1 MDDQYLDAFI
11 RESEEAITDLN
22 NSLLDLESDP
32 DDQAAMDQIFRT
44 AHTLKG
50 NFGAMGFEDAS
61 DLAHAIEDLLDAMRQ
76 DEMAV
81 TPERMDLIF
90 AGVDMIEVIVREI
103 ESEGESTTDTD
114 EMVAQLRAVMEES
127 DFDSESGETPDPA
140 VAGGA
145 GDPDGAS
152 GAGAGSGDTDAGAAD
167 GADDAAVEAFDV
179 SAGDADGRVV
189 RADVS
194 VGEGDMLGVDAM
206 LALDRITATFDLL
219 DADPDREAIEDGE
232 FEDTFALALDAP
244 DADAA
249 AAELDAIGAVESADV
264 VDATDAL
271 GGGDEGDAGEND
283 ADDGGVGSDATGSP
297 DPAGDA
303 PQAASGDDD
312 GASVDEIKSVR
323 VDVDQ
328 LDDLH
333 GLVEQLVT
341 SRIKLR
347 RAVETDDLAGAS
359 ENLNELDKIT
369 ANLQN
374 TVMDMRLI
382 PLKKVVG
389 KFPRM
394 VRDLSRELDKDVEF
408 TIEGEDIELDR
419 TILTEISDP
428 LMHII
433 RNSLDHGIEAPAERE
448 AAGKDPTGQVELRAS
463 RERDHVI
470 IEVEDDGAGLDVE
483 AIERKAIEKGVRSS
497 DEIEAMSDSA
507 VYDLVFHPGFS
518 TADEVTDTSGRGV
531 GMDVVHDTVTQ
542 LDGSVSVDST
552 PGEGTTVSLRLPVT
566 MAIVKVLFVE
576 VGDEEYGVPLKNVDE
591 ITRTSAIK
599 QINGNDVIKHND
611 DIYPVVDLA
620 ERFDV
625 PGTHATAD
633 ADAEGAETAATDGG
647 EPTDATGDPAD
658 ATGEA
663 VDSTDESAE
672 AADGQVERGA
682 AGAVAGAGS
691 DAAAGAVDA
700 AGPGGDE
707 GMLVRIRESERQVA
721 LRCDAVNSQEEVVVK
736 PLEGILSGTP
746 GLSGTAVLGDGNI
759 VHILDVVTL

>member
-32 DDQAAMDQIFRT
+32 DDQAAMDRIFRT

-90 AGVDMIEVIVREI
+90 AGVDMIEAIVREI
-103 ESEGESTTDTD
+103 EAEGESTTDTT
-114 EMVAQLRAVMEES
+114 EMVNQLRAVLEES
-127 DFDSESGETPDPA
+127 DFDAESGGTPDP
-140 VAGGA
+140 
-145 GDPDGAS
+145 
-152 GAGAGSGDTDAGAAD
+152 TAAD
-167 GADDAAVEAFDV
+167 GDAVEGPAGATDATDTDSAAVEGFDV
-179 SAGDADGRVV
+179 SPGDAEGRVV

-206 LALDRITATFDLL
+206 LALDRITDAFDLL
-219 DADPDREAIEDGE
+219 DADPDREAVEDGE

-249 AAELDAIGAVESADV
+249 AAELDAIGAVTEADV
-264 VDATDAL
+264 VDVTDAL
-271 GGGDEGDAGEND
+271 AGSAGGDAAGAAEGDTTDAGS
-283 ADDGGVGSDATGSP
+283 AGTGAAG
-297 DPAGDA
+297 PAGDA
-303 PQAASGDDD
+303 PQAGSDDE

-433 RNSLDHGIEAPAERE
+433 RNSLDHGIEPPAERE
-448 AAGKDPTGQVELRAS
+448 AAGKDPTGRVELRAS

-483 AIERKAIEKGVRSS
+483 GIKRKAIEKGVRSS

-507 VYDLVFHPGFS
+507 VYDLIFHPGFS

-591 ITRTSAIK
+591 ITRTTEVK
-599 QINGNDVIKHND
+599 QINGNDVIKHNG
-611 DIYPVVDLA
+611 DIYPVIDLA

-625 PGTHATAD
+625 PGTHATAG
-633 ADAEGAETAATDGG
+633 ADGTETAATDGG
-647 EPTDATGDPAD
+647 EPTAESAAPG
-658 ATGEA
+658 GESA
-663 VDSTDESAE
+663 VETDEPASPSA
-672 AADGQVERGA
+672 GA
-682 AGAVAGAGS
+682 AGTGSEAMAGTVGTG
-691 DAAAGAVDA
+691 GA
-700 AGPGGDE
+700 GGDE

>member
-11 RESEEAITDLN
+11 RESEEAITELN

-32 DDQAAMDQIFRT
+32 NDRDAMDRIFRT

-61 DLAHAIEDLLDAMRQ
+61 HLAHAIEDLLDEMRQ
-76 DEMAV
+76 GEMAV

-90 AGVDMIEVIVREI
+90 AGVDMIEAIVNEI
-103 ESEGESTTDTD
+103 EDEGESTTDTSETVD
-114 EMVAQLRAVMEES
+114 QLRTVLDEADGGVGTETG
-127 DFDSESGETPDPA
+127 DHDGAESGD
-140 VAGGA
+140 
-145 GDPDGAS
+145 DDGTAM
-152 GAGAGSGDTDAGAAD
+152 T
-167 GADDAAVEAFDV
+167 VEADV
-179 SAGDADGRVV
+179 ALAPEEYDRGVV
-189 RADVS
+189 RAVVS
-194 VGEGDMLGVDAM
+194 IGDSDMQGVDAM
-206 LALDRITATFDLL
+206 LAIDSVEDDYAVLAADPARQDVEDGAFTDDFALFL
-219 DADPDREAIEDGE
+219 DADDADEVAATVADLGEIETVETATVTEVVTEESG
-232 FEDTFALALDAP
+232 
-244 DADAA
+244 DADAGDG
-249 AAELDAIGAVESADV
+249 AAETGAGAADAADGTAGTDDGSGSDGAD
-264 VDATDAL
+264 
-271 GGGDEGDAGEND
+271 DAG
-283 ADDGGVGSDATGSP
+283 AQP
-297 DPAGDA
+297 DTAETT
-303 PQAASGDDD
+303 
-312 GASVDEIKSVR
+312 VDEIKSVR

-347 RAVETDDLAGAS
+347 RAVEQGDLDGAG
-359 ENLNELDKIT
+359 ENLGELDKIS

-382 PLKKVVG
+382 PLRKVAG

-394 VRDLSRELDKDVEF
+394 VRDLARDLDKDVEF

-433 RNSLDHGIEAPAERE
+433 RNSLDHGIEPPEERE
-448 AAGKDPTGQVELRAS
+448 RAGKPRTGHVELRAS

-470 IEVEDDGAGLDVE
+470 IAVEDDGAGLDAE
-483 AIERKAIEKGVRSS
+483 EIRRQALEQGVRSS
-497 DEIEAMSDSA
+497 DELETMDESA

-542 LDGSVSVDST
+542 LDGSVNVEST

-576 VGDEEYGVPLKNVDE
+576 VGDEEYGIPLKNVDE
-591 ITRTSAIK
+591 ITRTDEVK
-599 QINGNDVIKHND
+599 QINGTPVIKHND
-611 DIYPVVDLA
+611 DIYPVIDLA
-620 ERFDV
+620 ETFDV
-625 PGTHATAD
+625 PGAGGD
-633 ADAEGAETAATDGG
+633 DAEVVADGG
-647 EPTDATGDPAD
+647 E
-658 ATGEA
+658 
-663 VDSTDESAE
+663 
-672 AADGQVERGA
+672 DG
-682 AGAVAGAGS
+682 
-691 DAAAGAVDA
+691 
-700 AGPGGDE
+700 
-707 GMLVRIRESERQVA
+707 GMLVRIRESERRVA
-721 LRCDAVNSQEEVVVK
+721 LHCDEVNSQEEVVVK

>member
-11 RESEEAITDLN
+11 RESEEAITQLN
-22 NSLLDLESDP
+22 NSLLDLEADP
-32 DDQAAMDQIFRT
+32 EDQEAMDAIFRT

-76 DEMAV
+76 GEMEV
-81 TPERMDLIF
+81 TAERMDLIF
-90 AGVDMIEVIVREI
+90 AGVDMIEAIVSEI
-103 ESEGESTTDTD
+103 EDEGESTVETD
-114 EMVAQLRAVMEES
+114 ETVAQLRAVMDEDAVEADADAS
-127 DFDSESGETPDPA
+127 GDDGTATDRSEADESGADGL
-140 VAGGA
+140 VADLDV
-145 GDPDGAS
+145 DPDE
-152 GAGAGSGDTDAGAAD
+152 AD
-167 GADDAAVEAFDV
+167 GA
-179 SAGDADGRVV
+179 VV
-189 RADVS
+189 HATVS

-206 LALDRITATFDLL
+206 LALEAVEDAFSILATDPGRDAVEEGSFDEDFDLVVDAGSVDAVSEEL
-219 DADPDREAIEDGE
+219 AAIGAIESAETTDVTDAVGAGGVTAETSAGGADPS
-232 FEDTFALALDAP
+232 
-244 DADAA
+244 AA
-249 AAELDAIGAVESADV
+249 AAPSA
-264 VDATDAL
+264 
-271 GGGDEGDAGEND
+271 GG
-283 ADDGGVGSDATGSP
+283 
-297 DPAGDA
+297 
-303 PQAASGDDD
+303 D

-433 RNSLDHGIEAPAERE
+433 RNSLDHGIEPPAERE
-448 AAGKDPTGQVELRAS
+448 AAGKPPTGQVELRAS

-470 IEVEDDGAGLDVE
+470 IEVVDDGAGLDVD
-483 AIERKAIEKGVRSS
+483 AIRRQAVEQGVRSP
-497 DEIEAMSDSA
+497 DELETMSDSA

-591 ITRTSAIK
+591 ITRTDEVK
-599 QINGNDVIKHND
+599 QINGTEVIKHND
-611 DIYPVVDLA
+611 DIYPVIDLA
-620 ERFDV
+620 ETFDV
-625 PGTHATAD
+625 PGTAATGSVE
-633 ADAEGAETAATDGG
+633 ADAEAATEAASADAATAGGAAAAGGGDAGDGDVAVAAGGGAMADAVGNAATDGH
-647 EPTDATGDPAD
+647 E
-658 ATGEA
+658 
-663 VDSTDESAE
+663 
-672 AADGQVERGA
+672 
-682 AGAVAGAGS
+682 
-691 DAAAGAVDA
+691 
-700 AGPGGDE
+700 E

-721 LRCDAVNSQEEVVVK
+721 LKCDAVSSQEEVVVK

-759 VHILDVVTL
+759 VHILDVVTI

>member
-61 DLAHAIEDLLDAMRQ
+61 NLAHAIEDLLDAMRQ

-127 DFDSESGETPDPA
+127 DFDAESGEAPDPA
-140 VAGGA
+140 AGGVDA
-145 GDPDGAS
+145 GSEGTSGAS
-152 GAGAGSGDTDAGAAD
+152 DGETAHAGAAD
-167 GADDAAVEAFDV
+167 GAAAAAAVESFDV
-179 SAGDADGRVV
+179 SAGDAEGRVV
-189 RADVS
+189 QADVS

-206 LALDRITATFDLL
+206 LALDRITDTFDLL
-219 DADPDREAIEDGE
+219 DADPDREGIEDGE

-249 AAELDAIGAVESADV
+249 AAELDAIGAVEDADV
-264 VDATDAL
+264 VDVTDAL
-271 GGGDEGDAGEND
+271 DAGDENGADDTGVD
-283 ADDGGVGSDATGSP
+283 ADTGAPGGPDATGGAQP
-297 DPAGDA
+297 T
-303 PQAASGDDD
+303 ASGGDD
-312 GASVDEIKSVR
+312 GAHVDEIKSVR

-433 RNSLDHGIEAPAERE
+433 RNALDHGIEPPAERE

-470 IEVEDDGAGLDVE
+470 IEVEDDGAGLDVDG
-483 AIERKAIEKGVRSS
+483 IKRKAIEKGVRSS
-497 DEIEAMSDSA
+497 DEIEAMNDSA
-507 VYDLVFHPGFS
+507 IYDLVFHPGFS

-542 LDGSVSVDST
+542 LDGSVSVDSD

-591 ITRTSAIK
+591 ITRTSAVK

-633 ADAEGAETAATDGG
+633 AEGAETAATDGG
-647 EPTDATGDPAD
+647 EPTE
-658 ATGEA
+658 ATGER
-663 VDSTDESAE
+663 AE
-672 AADGQVERGA
+672 IAGGPTEADD
-682 AGAVAGAGS
+682 AGPAVAGAGTG
-691 DAAAGAVDA
+691 AGGA
-700 AGPGGDE
+700 GGDE

-721 LRCDAVNSQEEVVVK
+721 LRCDQVNSQEEVVVK

>member
-11 RESEEAITDLN
+11 RESEEAITNLN

-32 DDQAAMDQIFRT
+32 DDQAAMDSIFRT

-61 DLAHAIEDLLDAMRQ
+61 DLAHAVEDLLDAMRQ
-76 DEMAV
+76 DELAV

-90 AGVDMIEVIVREI
+90 AGVDMIEAIVREI
-103 ESEGESTTDTD
+103 ESEGESTVETA
-114 EMVAQLRAVMEES
+114 EMVAELRAVLEES
-127 DFDSESGETPDPA
+127 EFDAETGAVEQSNDSGPDPTA
-140 VAGGA
+140 TDRQGA
-145 GDPDGAS
+145 DGD
-152 GAGAGSGDTDAGAAD
+152 DTDLD
-167 GADDAAVEAFDV
+167 GLDVSADDA
-179 SAGDADGRVV
+179 DGSVV
-189 RADVS
+189 RAQVS
-194 VGEGDMLGVDAM
+194 VGDGDMLGVDAM
-206 LALDRITATFDLL
+206 LALDRVTDTFDLL
-219 DADPDREAIEDGE
+219 GSDPGRDAIESGE
-232 FEDTFALALDAP
+232 FDEDFVLALDAP
-244 DADAA
+244 DADAV
-249 AAELDAIGAVESADV
+249 AAELDAISAVESADTTDV
-264 VDATDAL
+264 TDELTDSTADAGSTAAETPLTATGTADSD
-271 GGGDEGDAGEND
+271 GDEE
-283 ADDGGVGSDATGSP
+283 
-297 DPAGDA
+297 
-303 PQAASGDDD
+303 

-347 RAVETDDLAGAS
+347 RAVETEDLSSAS

-394 VRDLSRELDKDVEF
+394 VRDLSRELDKEVEF

-433 RNSLDHGIEAPAERE
+433 RNSLDHGIESPAERE
-448 AAGKDPTGQVELRAS
+448 AAGKPRTGEVELRAS

-470 IEVEDDGAGLDVE
+470 IEVEDDGAGLDVNG
-483 AIERKAIEKGVRSS
+483 IKNKAIEKGVRSP
-497 DEIEAMSDSA
+497 EELEAMDDSA
-507 VYDLVFHPGFS
+507 IYDLVFHPGFS

-552 PGEGTTVSLRLPVT
+552 PGEGTTVALRLPVT

-591 ITRTSAIK
+591 ITRTSEVK
-599 QINGNDVIKHND
+599 QINGDDVIKHND

-625 PGTHATAD
+625 PGTDGHSPAD
-633 ADAEGAETAATDGG
+633 TGASAGGGPGASDAADGG
-647 EPTDATGDPAD
+647 AVAAAAGGAD
-658 ATGEA
+658 ATA
-663 VDSTDESAE
+663 ASAST
-672 AADGQVERGA
+672 Q
-682 AGAVAGAGS
+682 
-691 DAAAGAVDA
+691 
-700 AGPGGDE
+700 DE
-707 GMLVRIRESERQVA
+707 GMLVRIRESERQIA

>member
-11 RESEEAITDLN
+11 RESEEAITELN

-32 DDQAAMDQIFRT
+32 GDQEAMDEIFRR

-61 DLAHAIEDLLDAMRQ
+61 NLAHAIEDLLDAMRQ
-76 DEMAV
+76 GEMDV
-81 TPERMDLIF
+81 TAERMDLIF

-103 ESEGESTTDTD
+103 DQEGESTTDTG
-114 EMVAQLRAVMEES
+114 EMVARLRAVMDDHAAS
-127 DFDSESGETPDPA
+127 DDGTDELTDASVSGDADETEADETEA
-140 VAGGA
+140 DETA
-145 GDPDGAS
+145 
-152 GAGAGSGDTDAGAAD
+152 DTDA
-167 GADDAAVEAFDV
+167 AFDV
-179 SAGDADGRVV
+179 E
-189 RADVS
+189 VS
-194 VGEGDMLGVDAM
+194 VDPDAVERGAVAAQLGLGESDMAGVDAM
-206 LALDRITATFDLL
+206 LALDAVEDAYDLL
-219 DADPDREAIEDGE
+219 GTDPDRDAIEDGE
-232 FEDTFALALDAP
+232 YDETF
-244 DADAA
+244 
-249 AAELDAIGAVESADV
+249 VVV
-264 VDATDAL
+264 VDADDVDAVTATFEDAPEVESVTARDVIDTVA
-271 GGGDEGDAGEND
+271 GATGGDDGTSDGT
-283 ADDGGVGSDATGSP
+283 DDGTPGATDGTPGGTDDTSSEGT
-297 DPAGDA
+297 DSAGQDTPTA
-303 PQAASGDDD
+303 GAAGPDD
-312 GASVDEIKSVR
+312 GSVDEIKSVR

-347 RAVETDDLAGAS
+347 RAVETDDLDGAT

-394 VRDLSRELDKDVEF
+394 VRDLSRDLEKDVEF

-433 RNSLDHGIEAPAERE
+433 RNSLDHGIESPDERE
-448 AAGKDPTGQVELRAS
+448 AAGKPRTGQIELRAS

-483 AIERKAIEKGVRSS
+483 GIRRKAIEQGVRSP
-497 DEIEAMSDSA
+497 EELEAMDRSS

-542 LDGSVSVDST
+542 LDGSVNVESD

-576 VGDEEYGVPLKNVDE
+576 VGEEEYGIPLKNVDE
-591 ITRTSAIK
+591 ITRTTDVK
-599 QINGNDVIKHND
+599 QINGTEVIKHD
-611 DIYPVVDLA
+611 EDIYPVVHLG
-620 ERFDV
+620 ERFEV
-625 PGTHATAD
+625 PGAHNGHR
-633 ADAEGAETAATDGG
+633 EEI
-647 EPTDATGDPAD
+647 
-658 ATGEA
+658 
-663 VDSTDESAE
+663 
-672 AADGQVERGA
+672 
-682 AGAVAGAGS
+682 AGNGHK
-691 DAAAGAVDA
+691 DD
-700 AGPGGDE
+700 

-721 LRCDAVNSQEEVVVK
+721 LHCDEVNSQEEVVVK

>member
-1 MDDQYLDAFI
+1 MNMDDQYLDAFI
-11 RESEEAITDLN
+11 RESEEAITELN

-32 DDQAAMDQIFRT
+32 GDREAMDEIFRR

-61 DLAHAIEDLLDAMRQ
+61 NLAHAIEDLLDAMRQ
-76 DEMAV
+76 GEMDV
-81 TPERMDLIF
+81 TADRMDLVF
-90 AGVDMIEVIVREI
+90 AGVDQIEVIVREI
-103 ESEGESTTDTD
+103 DQEGESTTETD
-114 EMVAQLRAVMEES
+114 EMVRRLRAVMDENES
-127 DFDSESGETPDPA
+127 ERASDGGNDGGSEA
-140 VAGGA
+140 
-145 GDPDGAS
+145 DGTADS
-152 GAGAGSGDTDAGAAD
+152 GA
-167 GADDAAVEAFDV
+167 EFD
-179 SAGDADGRVV
+179 
-189 RADVS
+189 ADVS
-194 VGEGDMLGVDAM
+194 VDPTAFDTGAVAARLGLGDSDMPGVDAM
-206 LALDRITATFDLL
+206 LALDAVEDAYDLL
-219 DADPDREAIEDGE
+219 ATDPGRDAIEDGE
-232 FEDTFALALDAP
+232 YDGNF
-244 DADAA
+244 
-249 AAELDAIGAVESADV
+249 VVV
-264 VDATDAL
+264 VDADDTDAVRETFEDAPEVDSVAVRDL
-271 GGGDEGDAGEND
+271 TDSPGDGTGGASMAGTDRATDDAGASTTEPVTPAID
-283 ADDGGVGSDATGSP
+283 TEDGS
-297 DPAGDA
+297 PAGDTGD
-303 PQAASGDDD
+303 ASSATG
-312 GASVDEIKSVR
+312 GGNESPTATPEEGSVDEIKSVR

-347 RAVETDDLAGAS
+347 RAVETDDLDGAT

-394 VRDLSRELDKDVEF
+394 VRDLSRDLDKDVEF

-433 RNSLDHGIEAPAERE
+433 RNSIDHGIESPDERE
-448 AAGKDPTGQVELRAS
+448 AAGKSRTGQVELRAS

-483 AIERKAIEKGVRSS
+483 EIRRKAVEQGVRSP
-497 DEIEAMSDSA
+497 EELEAMDRSS

-518 TADEVTDTSGRGV
+518 TAEEVTGTSGRGV

-542 LDGSVSVDST
+542 LDGSVNVESD
-552 PGEGTTVSLRLPVT
+552 PGAGTTVSLRLPVT

-576 VGDEEYGVPLKNVDE
+576 VGEEEYGIPLKNVDE
-591 ITRTSAIK
+591 ITRTTDVK
-599 QINGNDVIKHND
+599 QINGREVIKHND
-611 DIYPVVDLA
+611 DIYPVVHLG
-620 ERFDV
+620 ERFEV
-625 PGTHATAD
+625 PGAHNGHRED
-633 ADAEGAETAATDGG
+633 I
-647 EPTDATGDPAD
+647 
-658 ATGEA
+658 
-663 VDSTDESAE
+663 
-672 AADGQVERGA
+672 
-682 AGAVAGAGS
+682 AGNGHK
-691 DAAAGAVDA
+691 DD
-700 AGPGGDE
+700 

-721 LRCDAVNSQEEVVVK
+721 LHCDEVNSQEEVVVK

>member
-11 RESEEAITDLN
+11 RESEEAITELN
-22 NSLLDLESDP
+22 NSLLDLEADP
-32 DDQAAMDQIFRT
+32 EDREAMDAIFRT

-61 DLAHAIEDLLDAMRQ
+61 DLAHAIENLLDAMRQ
-76 DEMAV
+76 GEMSV
-81 TPERMDLIF
+81 TADRMDLIF
-90 AGVDMIEVIVREI
+90 AGVDMIEAIVREV
-103 ESEGESTTDTD
+103 EEHGESTTETD
-114 EMVAQLRAVMEES
+114 EMVSQLRAVMDDHE
-127 DFDSESGETPDPA
+127 A
-140 VAGGA
+140 A
-145 GDPDGAS
+145 GDDAGEGSAGAS
-152 GAGAGSGDTDAGAAD
+152 RASSTALSEALDVGFSVDPGDFETGVVGARLGLGD
-167 GADDAAVEAFDV
+167 
-179 SAGDADGRVV
+179 S
-189 RADVS
+189 
-194 VGEGDMLGVDAM
+194 DMLGVDAM
-206 LALDRITATFDLL
+206 LALEAVEEAYPLL
-219 DADPDREAIEDGE
+219 GTDPARDAIEEGEFDGTFAVVVDAADVDAVAAE
-232 FEDTFALALDAP
+232 FEDAP
-244 DADAA
+244 
-249 AAELDAIGAVESADV
+249 EVESVEAEDLTGEV
-264 VDATDAL
+264 ASATD
-271 GGGDEGDAGEND
+271 GEGDAPGGSSAD
-283 ADDGGVGSDATGSP
+283 AGPTAGAETPETPDAASDAGSD
-297 DPAGDA
+297 D
-303 PQAASGDDD
+303 
-312 GASVDEIKSVR
+312 SVDEIKSVR

-347 RAVETDDLAGAS
+347 RAVEHDDLDAAG

-394 VRDLSRELDKDVEF
+394 VRDLSRDLDKDVEF

-433 RNSLDHGIEAPAERE
+433 RNAVDHGIESPAERE
-448 AAGKDPTGQVELRAS
+448 AAGKPPTGQVELRAS

-470 IEVEDDGAGLDVE
+470 IEVADDGAGLDVE
-483 AIERKAIEKGVRSS
+483 GIRRKAIEQGVRSP
-497 DEIEAMSDSA
+497 EELEAMDQSS

-518 TADEVTDTSGRGV
+518 TAEEVTDTSGRGV

-542 LDGSVSVDST
+542 LDGSVNVEST
-552 PGEGTTVSLRLPVT
+552 PGEGMTVSLRLPVT

-576 VGDEEYGVPLKNVDE
+576 IGDEEYGIPLKNVDE
-591 ITRTSAIK
+591 ITRTTEVK
-599 QINGNDVIKHND
+599 HVNGNEVIKHND
-611 DIYPVVDLA
+611 DIYPVVHLG

-625 PGTHATAD
+625 PGVHNGGGT
-633 ADAEGAETAATDGG
+633 AEGPE
-647 EPTDATGDPAD
+647 AD
-658 ATGEA
+658 IEGNGRKE
-663 VDSTDESAE
+663 D
-672 AADGQVERGA
+672 
-682 AGAVAGAGS
+682 
-691 DAAAGAVDA
+691 
-700 AGPGGDE
+700 

-721 LRCDAVNSQEEVVVK
+721 LHCDEVNSQEEVVVK

>member
-11 RESEEAITDLN
+11 RESEEAITELN
-22 NSLLDLESDP
+22 NSLLDLEADP
-32 DDQAAMDQIFRT
+32 EDREAMDAIFRT

-61 DLAHAIEDLLDAMRQ
+61 DLAHAIENLLDAMRQ
-76 DEMAV
+76 GEMSV
-81 TPERMDLIF
+81 TADRMDLIF
-90 AGVDMIEVIVREI
+90 AGVDMIEAIVREV
-103 ESEGESTTDTD
+103 EEHGESTTETD
-114 EMVAQLRAVMEES
+114 EMVSQLRAVMDDHEAA
-127 DFDSESGETPDPA
+127 GEDGTG
-140 VAGGA
+140 AGGESTDA
-145 GDPDGAS
+145 SGRSGADASDEGEGSAGAS
-152 GAGAGSGDTDAGAAD
+152 RASSTALSEALDVGFSVDPGDFETGVVGARLGLGD
-167 GADDAAVEAFDV
+167 
-179 SAGDADGRVV
+179 S
-189 RADVS
+189 
-194 VGEGDMLGVDAM
+194 DMLGVDAM
-206 LALDRITATFDLL
+206 LALEAVEEAYPLL
-219 DADPDREAIEDGE
+219 GTDPARDAIEEGEFDGTFAVVVDAADVDAVAAE
-232 FEDTFALALDAP
+232 FEDAP
-244 DADAA
+244 EVESVEAEDLTGEVAGDAA
-249 AAELDAIGAVESADV
+249 ATDAPAGEGGAPGGSSADAGPTAGAETPETP
-264 VDATDAL
+264 DAAS
-271 GGGDEGDAGEND
+271 DAGS
-283 ADDGGVGSDATGSP
+283 DD
-297 DPAGDA
+297 
-303 PQAASGDDD
+303 
-312 GASVDEIKSVR
+312 SVDEIKSVR

-347 RAVETDDLAGAS
+347 RAVEHDDLDAAG

-394 VRDLSRELDKDVEF
+394 VRDLSRDLDKDVEF

-433 RNSLDHGIEAPAERE
+433 RNAVDHGIESPAERE
-448 AAGKDPTGQVELRAS
+448 AAGKPPTGQVELRAS

-470 IEVEDDGAGLDVE
+470 IEVADDGAGLDVE
-483 AIERKAIEKGVRSS
+483 GIRRKAIEQGVRSP
-497 DEIEAMSDSA
+497 EELEAMDQSS

-518 TADEVTDTSGRGV
+518 TAEEVTDTSGRGV

-542 LDGSVSVDST
+542 LDGSVNVEST

-576 VGDEEYGVPLKNVDE
+576 IGDEEYGIPLKNVDE
-591 ITRTSAIK
+591 ITRTTEVK
-599 QINGNDVIKHND
+599 HVNGNEVIKHND
-611 DIYPVVDLA
+611 DIYPVVHLG

-625 PGTHATAD
+625 PGVHNGGGT
-633 ADAEGAETAATDGG
+633 AEGPE
-647 EPTDATGDPAD
+647 AD
-658 ATGEA
+658 IEGNGRKE
-663 VDSTDESAE
+663 D
-672 AADGQVERGA
+672 
-682 AGAVAGAGS
+682 
-691 DAAAGAVDA
+691 
-700 AGPGGDE
+700 

-721 LRCDAVNSQEEVVVK
+721 LHCDEVNSQEEVVVK

>member
-11 RESEEAITDLN
+11 RESEEAITQLN
-22 NSLLDLESDP
+22 NSLLDLEADP
-32 DDQAAMDQIFRT
+32 EDQEAMDAIFRT

-76 DEMAV
+76 GEMEV
-81 TPERMDLIF
+81 TAERMDLIF
-90 AGVDMIEVIVREI
+90 AGVDMIEAIVSEI
-103 ESEGESTTDTD
+103 EDEGESTVETD
-114 EMVAQLRAVMEES
+114 ETVAQLRAVMDEDAVEGDADAS
-127 DFDSESGETPDPA
+127 GDDGTATDRSEADESGADGL
-140 VAGGA
+140 VADLDV
-145 GDPDGAS
+145 DPDE
-152 GAGAGSGDTDAGAAD
+152 AD
-167 GADDAAVEAFDV
+167 GA
-179 SAGDADGRVV
+179 VV
-189 RADVS
+189 HATVS

-206 LALDRITATFDLL
+206 LALEAVEDAFSILAT
-219 DADPDREAIEDGE
+219 DPDRDAVEEGSFDEDFDLVVDAGSVDAVSEELAAIGAIESAETTDV
-232 FEDTFALALDAP
+232 TDAVGAGGVTAETSAGG
-244 DADAA
+244 ADPSAA
-249 AAELDAIGAVESADV
+249 AAPSA
-264 VDATDAL
+264 
-271 GGGDEGDAGEND
+271 GG
-283 ADDGGVGSDATGSP
+283 
-297 DPAGDA
+297 
-303 PQAASGDDD
+303 D

-433 RNSLDHGIEAPAERE
+433 RNSLDHGIEPPAERE
-448 AAGKDPTGQVELRAS
+448 AAGKPPTGQVELRAS

-470 IEVEDDGAGLDVE
+470 IEVVDDGAGLDVD
-483 AIERKAIEKGVRSS
+483 AIRRQAVEQGVRSP
-497 DEIEAMSDSA
+497 DELETMSDSA

-591 ITRTSAIK
+591 ITRTDEVK
-599 QINGNDVIKHND
+599 QINGTEVIKHND
-611 DIYPVVDLA
+611 DIYPVIDLA
-620 ERFDV
+620 ETFDV
-625 PGTHATAD
+625 PGTAATGSVE
-633 ADAEGAETAATDGG
+633 ADAEAATEAASADAATAGGAAAAGGGDAGDGDVAVAAGGGAMADAVGNAATDGH
-647 EPTDATGDPAD
+647 E
-658 ATGEA
+658 
-663 VDSTDESAE
+663 
-672 AADGQVERGA
+672 
-682 AGAVAGAGS
+682 
-691 DAAAGAVDA
+691 
-700 AGPGGDE
+700 E

-721 LRCDAVNSQEEVVVK
+721 LKCDAVSSQEEVVVK

-759 VHILDVVTL
+759 VHILDVVTI

>member
-1 MDDQYLDAFI
+1 MTMDDQYLDAFL
-11 RESEEAITDLN
+11 RESEEAITELN

-32 DDQAAMDQIFRT
+32 GDREAMDEIFRR

-61 DLAHAIEDLLDAMRQ
+61 NLAHAIEDLLDAMRQ
-76 DEMAV
+76 DEMEV
-81 TPERMDLIF
+81 TADRMDLVF

-103 ESEGESTTDTD
+103 DQDGESSTDTG
-114 EMVAQLRAVMEES
+114 EMVAQLRAVMDDHEAAGDDRAVDTES
-127 DFDSESGETPDPA
+127 A
-140 VAGGA
+140 VADGEATIDGDATTDDDATADGDATENGA
-145 GDPDGAS
+145 Q
-152 GAGAGSGDTDAGAAD
+152 GDTSSSGSADASF
-167 GADDAAVEAFDV
+167 E
-179 SAGDADGRVV
+179 
-189 RADVS
+189 ADVS
-194 VGEGDMLGVDAM
+194 VDPGAFESGAIGVRLGLGDSDMAGVDAM
-206 LALDRITATFDLL
+206 LALDAVEDAYDLL
-219 DADPDREAIEDGE
+219 GTDPDRDAIEDGE
-232 FEDTFALALDAP
+232 YGETFVVVVDADDVDTVRATFEDAPEVESVAVRDLTSTLDGGTDTAST
-244 DADAA
+244 DAGTPQ
-249 AAELDAIGAVESADV
+249 AESDESADTG
-264 VDATDAL
+264 AASPNSGSEAASPA
-271 GGGDEGDAGEND
+271 GGGETTSPAAGAEDE
-283 ADDGGVGSDATGSP
+283 
-297 DPAGDA
+297 
-303 PQAASGDDD
+303 
-312 GASVDEIKSVR
+312 SVDEIKSVR

-347 RAVETDDLAGAS
+347 RAVETDNLDGAT

-394 VRDLSRELDKDVEF
+394 VRDLSRDLEKDVEF

-433 RNSLDHGIEAPAERE
+433 RNALDHGIESPDERE
-448 AAGKDPTGQVELRAS
+448 AAGKPRTGQIELRAS

-483 AIERKAIEKGVRSS
+483 GIRRKAIEQGVRSP
-497 DEIEAMSDSA
+497 EELEAMDRSS

-542 LDGSVSVDST
+542 LDGSVNVESD

-576 VGDEEYGVPLKNVDE
+576 VGEEEYGIPLKNVDE
-591 ITRTSAIK
+591 ITRTTDVK
-599 QINGNDVIKHND
+599 QINGTEVIKHDD
-611 DIYPVVDLA
+611 DIYPVVHLG
-620 ERFDV
+620 ERFEV
-625 PGTHATAD
+625 PGAHNGHR
-633 ADAEGAETAATDGG
+633 EEI
-647 EPTDATGDPAD
+647 
-658 ATGEA
+658 
-663 VDSTDESAE
+663 
-672 AADGQVERGA
+672 
-682 AGAVAGAGS
+682 AGNGHK
-691 DAAAGAVDA
+691 DD
-700 AGPGGDE
+700 

-721 LRCDAVNSQEEVVVK
+721 LHCDEVNSQEEVVVK